1 MNRIFIS
8 FVLFVAAFLLIQFR
22 EFLNISLPDWI
33 LFYGKDFI
41 CLPIVL
47 TICLLAMQFLK
58 KDTSIRLNL
67 FTVLSLAAFYAVYFE
82 LYLPKIKMRYTADLT
97 DVLMYFLGALLFYF
111 LQEKPKQKKVPSG
124 KNKF

>member
-1 MNRIFIS
+1 MKRILIS
-8 FVLFVAAFLLIQFR
+8 FALFVAAFLVIQFR
-22 EFLNISLPDWI
+22 QFLNINLPDWVI
-33 LFYGKDFI
+33 FYGKDFI

-47 TICLLAMQFLK
+47 TICLLVMQFLK
-58 KDTSIRLNL
+58 KDSSIRLNL

-82 LYLPKIKMRYTADLT
+82 LYLPKVMLRYTADLI

-111 LQEKPKQKKVPSG
+111 LQEKPKQKNVPSG